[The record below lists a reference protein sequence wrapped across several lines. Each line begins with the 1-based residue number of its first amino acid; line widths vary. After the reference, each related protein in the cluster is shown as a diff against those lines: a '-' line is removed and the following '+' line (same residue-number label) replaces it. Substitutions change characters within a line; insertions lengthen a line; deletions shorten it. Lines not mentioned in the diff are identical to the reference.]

1 MSILNRTFH
10 PDEANQAFTTGRLLE
25 TGTYCYNPQ
34 DHHGPTL
41 YYAAATLQ
49 KAAGH
54 HSTATLDPTLLRC
67 TPLLFAV
74 LALVFGALAIRK
86 ITGRIGHGLLF
97 ALLLGTSPLFVFFAT
112 DFIQEMLLAAFTMMM
127 FWSAVGYWHSAQPLT
142 TNHQPLTT
150 KKIKPGTWAILFGI
164 AAGLAFA
171 TKETAILTFAAA
183 AIAFLVSNLLFKV
196 SSSTPQ
202 PETRNQKPETPN
214 SKLQTLN
221 SKQETLNSKLE
232 TLNSKLFHF
241 ILALAGFTLTSL
253 LLYSSFASNWQGVY
267 NAFIAAP
274 LSYLHRAAGSTV
286 SQGAAAHVHPWWQ
299 YLYWMFGDEHGFL
312 LFFILCGIG
321 GGCLA
326 RFVWLTIRPEARTL
340 IRAPL
345 QRTFLFMFAY
355 SLILLALYS
364 LIPYK
369 TPWCALQITIGLL
382 LAAFFGFSVTTNTF
396 TAANSLG
403 LPPGWPVSWKAVC
416 DWWTNHPLL
425 LKTIGAMPMF
435 LVSALLL
442 YGNIYDLIL
451 INRDPDSTDLPYNY
465 ASASPQVQDLASLII
480 EKITKPQP
488 PTTDHQPL
496 TTNHQPLTTNFAAVA
511 LPPEDTW
518 PLPFYLRSIKDNVGY
533 WTQFGELEALAGLG
547 RKPTVVVVPAE
558 EGHLVQPLFP
568 HLKNTKRFEMRP
580 RVRVRAFW

>member
-25 TGTYCYNPQ
+25 TGTYSYNPQ

-74 LALVFGALAIRK
+74 LALVFGALAVRK

-127 FWSAVGYWHSAQPLT
+127 LWSAVGYFHSRQSANPQLST
-142 TNHQPLTT
+142 TNYQLPT
-150 KKIKPGTWAILFGI
+150 KIKPGTWALLFGI

-183 AIAFLVSNLLFKV
+183 AIAFLISSLLFKV
-196 SSSTPQ
+196 STSTLTPR

-221 SKQETLNSKLE
+221 SKLGTPNSKL
-232 TLNSKLFHF
+232 SHF

-274 LSYLHRAAGSTV
+274 LSYIHRAAGSAV

-299 YLYWMFGDEHGFL
+299 YLEWLFLGKAHVSQLHLGGTAPNMAAGVIPLFGCVLPL
-312 LFFILCGIG
+312 LFRRIRQKISRSLKRTGAF
-321 GGCLA
+321 
-326 RFVWLTIRPEARTL
+326 LTLYT
-340 IRAPL
+340 
-345 QRTFLFMFAY
+345 
-355 SLILLALYS
+355 ILLLAFYS
-364 LIPYK
+364 AIPYK
-369 TPWCALQITIGLL
+369 TPWCALQIHIGY
-382 LAAFFGFSVTTNTF
+382 LAASFIGFLVFGELLSLFQNWLKGVDPSAFSRGWRPLSAKTLSTITATVAVTTVIVAEYT
-396 TAANSLG
+396 
-403 LPPGWPVSWKAVC
+403 PQ
-416 DWWTNHPLL
+416 
-425 LKTIGAMPMF
+425 
-435 LVSALLL
+435 
-442 YGNIYDLIL
+442 LIRL
-451 INRDPDSTDLPYNY
+451 NRDPDSKDIPYNY

-480 EKITKPQP
+480 DKITAAQGL
-488 PTTDHQPL
+488 PTTNYQLP
-496 TTNHQPLTTNFAAVA
+496 TTNCFVAVA

-518 PLPFYLRSIKDNVGY
+518 PLPFYLRSIQDKVGY

>member
-25 TGTYCYNPQ
+25 TGTYSYNPQ

-54 HSTATLDPTLLRC
+54 NSTATLDPTLLRC

-74 LALVFGALAIRK
+74 LALVFGALAVRK
-86 ITGRIGHGLLF
+86 ITGRLWHGLLF

-127 FWSAVGYWHSAQPLT
+127 LWSALGKLKSLKVEKFKSSALDVDRNSTSQPSTL
-142 TNHQPLTT
+142 NSQPSKL
-150 KKIKPGTWAILFGI
+150 KPGTWALLFGI

-183 AIAFLVSNLLFKV
+183 GLAGLPFLWCVRKDLRL
-196 SSSTPQ
+196 
-202 PETRNQKPETPN
+202 ETRD
-214 SKLQTLN
+214 
-221 SKQETLNSKLE
+221 ETLSILGFAL
-232 TLNSKLFHF
+232 TAALF
-241 ILALAGFTLTSL
+241 
-253 LLYSSFASNWQGVY
+253 YSSFGTSWQGVY

-274 LSYLHRAAGSTV
+274 LSYIHRAAGDAA

-299 YLYWMFGDEHGFL
+299 YLYWMFGVNW
-312 LFFILCGIG
+312 
-321 GGCLA
+321 
-326 RFVWLTIRPEARTL
+326 RFTAIP
-340 IRAPL
+340 
-345 QRTFLFMFAY
+345 
-355 SLILLALYS
+355 LLAAFAVTFRPRSFLHLYTIVLLLIYS
-364 LIPYK
+364 FIPYK
-369 TPWCALQITIGLL
+369 TPWCALQIVLPLAIAPCTFLPIIGGGVRNRIAVVLITLSIGL
-382 LAAFFGFSVTTNTF
+382 
-396 TAANSLG
+396 
-403 LPPGWPVSWKAVC
+403 
-416 DWWTNHPLL
+416 
-425 LKTIGAMPMF
+425 
-435 LVSALLL
+435 
-442 YGNIYDLIL
+442 NIVGVLT
-451 INRDPDSTDLPYNY
+451 INRDPDSKDIPYNY
-465 ASASPQVQDLASLII
+465 ASASPQVQDLAALII
-480 EKITKPQP
+480 DKLASSQSRGFSYGNTDSPSKIEGVAAGRGSMTGDGIIPPRPFGALPLSQGESSTCHPQLFDITEKSDSLTVGQFDGSDTNQPPNYQTTKPS
-488 PTTDHQPL
+488 
-496 TTNHQPLTTNFAAVA
+496 NFFIAVA

-518 PLPFYLRSIKDNVGY
+518 PLPFYLRSINDKVGY

-547 RKPTVVVVPAE
+547 RKPAVVVVPAE

>member
-25 TGTYCYNPQ
+25 TGTYSYNPQ

-54 HSTATLDPTLLRC
+54 NSTATLDPTLLRC

-74 LALVFGALAIRK
+74 LALVFGTLAVRK
-86 ITGRIGHGLLF
+86 ITGRLWHGLLF

-127 FWSAVGYWHSAQPLT
+127 LWAGTNYIFYTKPPNLQTSKPPNFQVSKSTWSL
-142 TNHQPLTT
+142 
-150 KKIKPGTWAILFGI
+150 LFGI

-183 AIAFLVSNLLFKV
+183 AIALLI
-196 SSSTPQ
+196 SSLMFNASRSIPAPQ
-202 PETRNQKPETPN
+202 SSTPN
-214 SKLQTLN
+214 SKLQTP
-221 SKQETLNSKLE
+221 
-232 TLNSKLFHF
+232 NSKLFHF
-241 ILALAGFTLTSL
+241 ILASAGFTLTSI

-274 LSYLHRAAGSTV
+274 LSYIHRAAGSAA
-286 SQGAAAHVHPWWQ
+286 SQGAAAHVHPWWK
-299 YLYWMFGDEHGFL
+299 YLEWLFLGKARVSQLHLGGTAPNMAAGTAAFFGCALPL
-312 LFFILCGIG
+312 LFRNIRQKISPALKWTGAF
-321 GGCLA
+321 
-326 RFVWLTIRPEARTL
+326 LTLYT
-340 IRAPL
+340 
-345 QRTFLFMFAY
+345 
-355 SLILLALYS
+355 ILLLTFYS
-364 LIPYK
+364 AIPYK
-369 TPWCALQITIGLL
+369 TPWCALQIHIGY
-382 LAAFFGFSVTTNTF
+382 LAASFIGFLIFGEILSLFPNWLKGVDPSAFSRDWRPLSTKTLSTITATVAVT
-396 TAANSLG
+396 
-403 LPPGWPVSWKAVC
+403 AVIVAESI
-416 DWWTNHPLL
+416 PQ
-425 LKTIGAMPMF
+425 
-435 LVSALLL
+435 
-442 YGNIYDLIL
+442 LIRL
-451 INRDPDSTDLPYNY
+451 NRNPDSKDIPYNY
-465 ASASPQVQDLASLII
+465 ASASPQVQDLATLII
-480 EKITKPQP
+480 ENVKCKVKNEKCP
-488 PTTDHQPL
+488 PTQEQSAILHSP
-496 TTNHQPLTTNFAAVA
+496 FIAVA

-518 PLPFYLRSIKDNVGY
+518 PLPFYLRSIKDKVGY

-558 EGHLVQPLFP
+558 DGHLVQPLFP

>member
-54 HSTATLDPTLLRC
+54 NSTATLDPTLLRC

-74 LALVFGALAIRK
+74 LALVFGALAVRK
-86 ITGRIGHGLLF
+86 ITGHIGHGLLF

-112 DFIQEMLLAAFTMMM
+112 DFIQEMLLTAFTMMM
-127 FWSAVGYWHSAQPLT
+127 LWAGVGYRHSSHPLITNHQPLAT
-142 TNHQPLTT
+142 SHQPLTT

-171 TKETAILTFAAA
+171 TKETAVLTFAAA
-183 AIAFLVSNLLFKV
+183 AIAALPFACRKELHVKARDAV
-196 SSSTPQ
+196 
-202 PETRNQKPETPN
+202 
-214 SKLQTLN
+214 
-221 SKQETLNSKLE
+221 
-232 TLNSKLFHF
+232 
-241 ILALAGFTLTSL
+241 LAFMGFVLTSI

-274 LSYLHRAAGSTV
+274 LSYIHRAAGSAV

-299 YLYWMFGDEHGFL
+299 YFKW
-312 LFFILCGIG
+312 LFDGNEGL
-321 GGCLA
+321 
-326 RFVWLTIRPEARTL
+326 FVVIVALP
-340 IRAPL
+340 
-345 QRTFLFMFAY
+345 MG
-355 SLILLALYS
+355 LLALLAKDSRPFVPPSYRTTFIFASIYS
-364 LIPYK
+364 AALVALYSMIPYK
-369 TPWCALQITIGLL
+369 TPWCALQILPGLVL
-382 LAAFFGFSVTTNTF
+382 VVT
-396 TAANSLG
+396 LG
-403 LPPGWPVSWKAVC
+403 
-416 DWWTNHPLL
+416 
-425 LKTIGAMPMF
+425 
-435 LVSALLL
+435 ALLFIRIL
-442 YGNIYDLIL
+442 HNTYENKLQPHHHGKRIWGKIWCYMVFLAIFGSVLTCNITEVIRL
-451 INRDPDSTDLPYNY
+451 NRDPDSKDIPYNY
-465 ASASPQVQDLASLII
+465 ASASPQVQDLASLVI
-480 EKITKPQP
+480 ENVKCKIENGKCQP
-488 PTTDHQPL
+488 VQEQSAILHSTFSILHSP
-496 TTNHQPLTTNFAAVA
+496 FVAVA

-518 PLPFYLRSIKDNVGY
+518 PLPFYLRSIKDNIGY